1 LIENNKKRKK
11 ERNGNIQS
19 EGADTEGGIAI
30 GESKTGVEL
39 GESTAA
45 EEAVTVS

>member
-1 LIENNKKRKK
+1 MQKSK
-11 ERNGNIQS
+11 
-19 EGADTEGGIAI
+19 GADTEGGVAV
-30 GESKTGVEL
+30 GESETGVEL